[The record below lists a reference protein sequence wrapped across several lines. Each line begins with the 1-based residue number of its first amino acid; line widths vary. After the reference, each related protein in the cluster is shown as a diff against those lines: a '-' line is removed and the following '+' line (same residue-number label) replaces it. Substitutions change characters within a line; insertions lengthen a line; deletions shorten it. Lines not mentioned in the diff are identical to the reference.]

1 MISSKIAILI
11 VFEVV
16 WSLAIVWMFF
26 HEEKLVDFE
35 NAVFRAIKKKI
46 EKKKIDIC
54 AKWLAKNNLVVVEKK
69 ER

>member
-11 VFEVV
+11 AFEVV
-16 WSLAIVWMFF
+16 WSLALVWMFL

-35 NAVFRAIKKKI
+35 NAVFKAIKKKI

>member
-11 VFEVV
+11 AFEVV
-16 WSLAIVWMFF
+16 WSLALVWMFLR
-26 HEEKLVDFE
+26 EEKLVDFE
-35 NAVFRAIKKKI
+35 NAVFKAIKKKI